1 MTVCNGHA
9 HTVSPDEITIT
20 VPRNVIV
27 NLVQSALPLNLEKG
41 DYLKGNLWIH
51 AIDHVAI
58 GSDRV
63 TFEMNIQ
70 GENIQFGTRL
80 GNQVLMMDVGS
91 FNVDYNCRIS
101 FRYDGT
107 KRLLYV
113 TPYLLQKNND
123 NPENKLAANLLQLIS
138 LANGVEYPVE
148 IARIEPVLTRIGRD
162 KFHIDMDIT
171 NIYTEKGRLL
181 ISGRPKLEK
190 LK

>member
-1 MTVCNGHA
+1 
-9 HTVSPDEITIT
+9 
-20 VPRNVIV
+20 VIV
-27 NLVQSALPLNLEKG
+27 NLVQSALPLNLEKS
-41 DYLKGNLWIH
+41 DYLKGDLWIH

-58 GSDRV
+58 GSDSV
-63 TFEMNIQ
+63 GFEMNIQ
-70 GENIQFGTRL
+70 GKNIQFGTRL
-80 GNQVLMMDVGS
+80 GNQVLKMDVGN

-101 FRYDGT
+101 LRYDTT

-113 TPYLLQKNND
+113 TPYLLQTSND
-123 NPENKLAANLLQLIS
+123 NLENKLAANLLQLIS

-148 IARIEPVLTRIGRD
+148 IARIEPVLTRIGRGQ
-162 KFHIDMDIT
+162 FHIDMDIT